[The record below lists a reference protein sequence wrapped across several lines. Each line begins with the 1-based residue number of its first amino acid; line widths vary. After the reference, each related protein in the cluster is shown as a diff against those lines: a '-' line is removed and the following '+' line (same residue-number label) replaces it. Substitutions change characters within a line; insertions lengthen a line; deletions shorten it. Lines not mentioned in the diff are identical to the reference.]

1 MGIITKGMGVIL
13 KSGKK
18 TPIRAKVV
26 NETFKGKKYK
36 YAGNLAKAK
45 WKALPENVKKSIDKK
60 REKIMDMEF
69 NEMRY
74 NAEFRTS
81 KKFGSEKKR
90 AKGRYFTTLKG
101 GQN

>member
-45 WKALPENVKKSIDKK
+45 WKALPENVKKSIQRKQ
-60 REKIMDMEF
+60 EKIDDAIFDDM
-69 NEMRY
+69 RLS
-74 NAEFRTS
+74 AEYRTS
-81 KKFGSEKKR
+81 KKFGAEKKR
-90 AKGRYFTTLKG
+90 SKGRYFSTLKG
-101 GQN
+101 GQK